1 MVSKVGL
8 QLAALAQDVDICL
21 TDYMKTCHKF
31 WKHTALPALSCCYS
45 FCRPLHMPDRC
56 QMCVLTQSNCQQG
69 YSRGVMLGLAQH
81 WTHSFAPDISHQCGH
96 ALQGLQWEFAVI
108 DEPENVNAFVAPG
121 GKVVFYTGLLRMLKT
136 KDEVA
141 AVLGHEAA
149 HVVARHTAS
158 SFSFYN
164 DEHHKEQH
172 SCG

>member
-1 MVSKVGL
+1 MSCWAWRSTG
-8 QLAALAQDVDICL
+8 
-21 TDYMKTCHKF
+21 
-31 WKHTALPALSCCYS
+31 HTA
-45 FCRPLHMPDRC
+45 
-56 QMCVLTQSNCQQG
+56 
-69 YSRGVMLGLAQH
+69 
-81 WTHSFAPDISHQCGH
+81 FAPDIIHHSGH

-108 DEPENVNAFVAPG
+108 DEPENANAFVAPG

-158 SFSFYN
+158 SLTLHN

-172 SCG
+172 SSG